1 LTKSHKHRPVTED
14 IDFATLGR
22 AVWRAKGWIAGLAI
36 LAGIVTFVGLSMMRP
51 LFTSEARILIQNDE
65 SAAGSCR
72 PGSGSPTRGATSRS

>member
-36 LAGIVTFVGLSMMRP
+36 LATP
-51 LFTSEARILIQNDE
+51 LI
-65 SAAGSCR
+65 AAIR
-72 PGSGSPTRGATSRS
+72 